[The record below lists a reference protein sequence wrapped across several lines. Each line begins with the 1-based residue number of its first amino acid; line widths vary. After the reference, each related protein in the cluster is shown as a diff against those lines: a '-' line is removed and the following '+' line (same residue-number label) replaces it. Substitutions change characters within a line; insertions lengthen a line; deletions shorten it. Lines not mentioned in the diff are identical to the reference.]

1 MSLTIQFSTIIS
13 MIGGG
18 FYLGCA
24 LDTFRRIAI
33 HWKNRLLIAYSLEIC
48 FWLLQ
53 TLVLFYLLFLVNQG
67 TLRVYIFL
75 SIFLGVAIYKSL
87 FAKLYQR
94 LLELMLQYIRRGF
107 AFLIRLVYGA
117 IIRPIKALLQL
128 LLTILLFFLRVVFSV
143 LQIIM
148 QIVGFPFRLLGKGL
162 KRILPENAKKYLVSL
177 RGFYSKIENII
188 IKRWKSIWYKR
199 R

>member
-75 SIFLGVAIYKSL
+75 SVFLGVTIYKSL
-87 FAKLYQR
+87 FAKLYQW

-128 LLTILLFFLRVVFSV
+128 LLTILLFFLSVVFSV

>member
-148 QIVGFPFRLLGKGL
+148 HIVGFPFRLLGKGL